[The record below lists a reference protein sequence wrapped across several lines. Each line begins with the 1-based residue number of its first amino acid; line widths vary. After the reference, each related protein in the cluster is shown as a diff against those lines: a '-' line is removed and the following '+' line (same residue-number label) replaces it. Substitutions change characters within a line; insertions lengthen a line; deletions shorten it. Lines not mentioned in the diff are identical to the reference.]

1 MKVFFFLKRSKR
13 KISRTFCSP
22 EEESSISNNTG
33 LNSDMKEGQKLNEN
47 DISGSFLRTSL
58 KVIIFLLSKKVLKF
72 LCRNRWELC
81 YAGQDL
87 FTLSYSIQRKRN
99 ARLSLRLSCFF
110 SWHYLWVRFFL
121 KNLKS
126 LSEPKLRVVMSLTSY
141 ADHHGALN
149 LNWRLD

>member
-1 MKVFFFLKRSKR
+1 MRLKTALPKKQLFPFCPVRFKNSFFFQKGEKWNESFFFLKRSKW

-72 LCRNRWELC
+72 LSICC
-81 YAGQDL
+81 HDPYAPKKVFHPL
-87 FTLSYSIQRKRN
+87 PWTISFY
-99 ARLSLRLSCFF
+99 
-110 SWHYLWVRFFL
+110 WL
-121 KNLKS
+121 KDWGD
-126 LSEPKLRVVMSLTSY
+126 Y
-141 ADHHGALN
+141 AI
-149 LNWRLD
+149 